1 MDRPVLCTTALHNI
15 TGEVHDGNHI
25 KTFDGFDYDFR
36 AEGDFWLYS
45 ASKLKLQGRLN
56 RQQNGMVVTEYNNEI
71 KVYLFYTHT
80 CMHMHAHTHTHTQSM
95 I

>member
-1 MDRPVLCTTALHNI
+1 MNRPVLCTTALHNI

-45 ASKLKLQGRLN
+45 ASKLKLQGRLD
-56 RQQNGMVVTEYNNEI
+56 RQQNGMVVTE
-71 KVYLFYTHT
+71 
-80 CMHMHAHTHTHTQSM
+80 
-95 I
+95 